1 MIVEVDLLMAYTIS
15 LRISS
20 IKCEL
25 IEVIENGRE
34 NSGSLYN
41 FEFWS
46 EERDFLNVC
55 QSERRDFLF
64 IGDLKIL
71 KQLLDNSKI
80 KDIAVRL
87 EGMSIK
93 SSDTTTMKCQ
103 ISRLDKCLS
112 KHISWLF
119 KIISRIV

>member
-1 MIVEVDLLMAYTIS
+1 MVVEVDLLMAYTIS

-87 EGMSIK
+87 EGMGIK